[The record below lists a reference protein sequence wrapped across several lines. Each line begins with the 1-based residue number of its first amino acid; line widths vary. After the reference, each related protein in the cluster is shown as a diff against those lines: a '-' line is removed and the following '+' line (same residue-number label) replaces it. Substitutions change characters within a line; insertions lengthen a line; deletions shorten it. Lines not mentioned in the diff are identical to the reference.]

1 VLKQVQGTQFFF
13 GRICGIEGSQNFP
26 FHIFTLSP
34 PWKRLPFLWSCS
46 KIVSMIC
53 FNYHCQR
60 KHLRNIV
67 FLKYCYNH
75 CRLITIVT
83 NGNTYGG
90 MVISQLRRHTIISL
104 VPPTL
109 TQHFGGFGVPPASLN
124 TKYFIGYCSETG

>member
-13 GRICGIEGSQNFP
+13 DRMWNGRVPKLSFP
-26 FHIFTLSP
+26 HLYSFTTMEKITLSLVMQQD
-34 PWKRLPFLWSCS
+34 RLYDLFQLP
-46 KIVSMIC
+46 
-53 FNYHCQR
+53 R

-83 NGNTYGG
+83 SGNTYGG